1 MSSGGFNLVV
11 FIFEVG
17 EEIFIGGFLIE
28 TNEEVPCDY
37 QISENF
43 MDRGDKFFNIFCGMS
58 FFRNPQKGFPFLVI
72 VLIYFF

>member
-1 MSSGGFNLVV
+1 MRSCGFNLVV

-28 TNEEVPCDY
+28 TNEEVPGDY

-43 MDRGDKFFNIFCGMS
+43 MDRSYKFSNIFCGIS
-58 FFRNPQKGFPFLVI
+58 FFRNPQKGFPFLII
-72 VLIYFF
+72 VLLYFF